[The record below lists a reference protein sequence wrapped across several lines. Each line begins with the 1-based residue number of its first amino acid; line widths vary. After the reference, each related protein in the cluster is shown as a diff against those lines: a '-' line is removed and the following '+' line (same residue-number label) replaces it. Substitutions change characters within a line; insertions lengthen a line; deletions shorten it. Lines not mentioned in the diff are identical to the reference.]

1 MYERTSFILIIN
13 LNIIGRLYTKF
24 IRLVNN
30 LCPIINLQFVLSN
43 IYKHV
48 YKIA

>member
-30 LCPIINLQFVLSN
+30 LCLIINLQFVLSN